1 MLWQLQSPGKCYC
14 VLQFTALKN
23 ILKIKWIISKMVL
36 KEKLLMTLLLLGKSY
51 RMNTF
56 AIEMWSHLFS
66 DQWLHWLPGWSIDL
80 SCLEG
85 YPFSSLTSL
94 HAVGKDVC
102 LEKEVT
108 FFFQRHKFSLNYLLK
123 MYFVNKCSV
132 VVQFPSR
139 VQLFAPP

>member
-1 MLWQLQSPGKCYC
+1 
-14 VLQFTALKN
+14 
-23 ILKIKWIISKMVL
+23 MVL
-36 KEKLLMTLLLLGKSY
+36 KEKLLMALLLSGKSY
-51 RMNTF
+51 RINTF

-123 MYFVNKCSV
+123 MYFANKCSV

-139 VQLFAPP
+139 VQLVISPWTAACQAITRGQTARSRVVTLIKTELDGGF